1 MKQNVG
7 KISTVIEFR
16 YISAVK
22 GGNIHRSMA
31 KIKPVFRLTI
41 LKKKKRIFPSKIF
54 SVKVTK
60 LVTFT
65 EEIRNGKLRFL
76 FSVYFYS
83 ISPPPPK
90 NYCKKECY
98 YFTIPPIYLRF
109 LKFTQIA
116 TSNRIIFKVISR
128 SKRSACWI
136 VSNKGIRYISTGR
149 AVLNPF
155 STNVLLLYPL
165 KTSEN
170 WGFLMFSGG
179 IEIEH

>member
-1 MKQNVG
+1 M
-7 KISTVIEFR
+7 
-16 YISAVK
+16 K

-179 IEIEH
+179 IEIEHWFKMG